1 MRLSLAP
8 AMLAVFGAVAFAPAA
23 AAGEYGSIAYLGLR
37 GSFVI
42 TENGE
47 TKGLIYDYNQKYADG
62 FGAALYMGWV
72 LDENFRLE
80 IEGGFRSA
88 DIDEVTIVRDDTLPP
103 LPPAL
108 PPPPYTPGDVVDAG
122 GDAQVG
128 TAMVNLYYDIHL
140 FDGPILPWIGV
151 GVGGAFID
159 YAIDDPNSL
168 ITFNGKDTTWAFAYQ
183 FKAGVTFPVA
193 EGISMSLGYTFFQ
206 TEDFTYENVF
216 GEEQETDLTQHSV
229 DLGMQ
234 FHL

>member
-1 MRLSLAP
+1 MRLSLVP
-8 AMLAVFGAVAFAPAA
+8 ATLAVLGAISFAPAA
-23 AAGEYGSIAYLGLR
+23 AAEYGVAYFGLR

-42 TENGE
+42 TESGS
-47 TKGLIYDYNQKYADG
+47 TQGLMYDYNEEYADG
-62 FGAALYMGWV
+62 FAAAVYMGWV
-72 LDENFRLE
+72 LDESFRLE
-80 IEGGFRSA
+80 IEGAYRSA

-128 TAMVNLYYDIHL
+128 TAMVNLYYDIHIA
-140 FDGPILPWIGV
+140 DGPILPWIGA
-151 GVGGAFID
+151 GIGGAFVD

-168 ITFNGKDTTWAFAYQ
+168 LTFNAKDTTWVFAYQ
-183 FKAGVTFPVA
+183 FMGGITFPIA
-193 EGISMSLGYTFFQ
+193 EGISMSIGYTYFQ
-206 TEDFTYENVF
+206 TQDFTYENTF